1 MVEIG
6 KRYNRETICILTN
19 MTEPLGNNIGNA
31 LEVLESIEVLKG
43 NVKNDLYDLVI
54 YIASYMVSIGK
65 NISRDA
71 ALKEVEESITS
82 GLAYKRF
89 LEMVNYQKG
98 NIELLEVAPK
108 VFSVKSIKSGYINYI
123 NTELLGEIV
132 KEIGGGRETKDDQID
147 YGVGIVLSKKV
158 GDFVNKDEE
167 LLKIYLNK
175 KDMEIRKILS
185 CFLIEDNQKN
195 KEPLIYDIIM

>member
-71 ALKEVEESITS
+71 ALKEVEESISS
-82 GLAYKRF
+82 GLAYKKF

>member
-1 MVEIG
+1 M
-6 KRYNRETICILTN
+6 
-19 MTEPLGNNIGNA
+19 
-31 LEVLESIEVLKG
+31 
-43 NVKNDLYDLVI
+43 
-54 YIASYMVSIGK
+54 
-65 NISRDA
+65 
-71 ALKEVEESITS
+71 
-82 GLAYKRF
+82 
-89 LEMVNYQKG
+89 
-98 NIELLEVAPK
+98 
-108 VFSVKSIKSGYINYI
+108 FSVKSIKSGYINYI